1 MSRMFA
7 SLQIKNYRWWFFG
20 GLVSNIGTWMQRIAQ
35 DWLVLTQL
43 TDNSGTAVGV
53 VMGLQ
58 FLPILFLSAYAG
70 VMADRYP
77 RLRIVQIAQ
86 AFMCVLA
93 VVLGVMVLTETVELW
108 HVYVF
113 ATLLGVGAAFDAPAR
128 QALVNDLVPSK
139 LVPNAVSLNSTSF
152 NSARLIGP
160 GVSGLLIAAVG
171 TGWVFLLNA
180 ASFAGV
186 LLSLFVISRNMSVNS
201 QPRVPRQR
209 GQVVEGIKYV
219 AQRPTLIMIMVL
231 AFVVGSFGLNF
242 PVFNS
247 VMATTV
253 FDADAEVFGL
263 LGTIQACGTLAGA
276 LMAARRQ
283 GSRLKF
289 VVGGAIGFGI
299 TVIAACVAPWLWLY
313 AVLLI
318 PTGWAAVTFLN
329 SCNVTLQMTVDP
341 RYRGRVM
348 ALYMVLVMGGTPLG
362 APLMGWLAEILG
374 ARASVFL
381 AGLISLVAGLWGLW
395 HWNRHAPQGELRRR
409 VRRIRVRFMGR

>member
-139 LVPNAVSLNSTSF
+139 LVPNAVS
-152 NSARLIGP
+152 
-160 GVSGLLIAAVG
+160 
-171 TGWVFLLNA
+171 
-180 ASFAGV
+180 
-186 LLSLFVISRNMSVNS
+186 
-201 QPRVPRQR
+201 
-209 GQVVEGIKYV
+209 
-219 AQRPTLIMIMVL
+219 
-231 AFVVGSFGLNF
+231 
-242 PVFNS
+242 
-247 VMATTV
+247 
-253 FDADAEVFGL
+253 
-263 LGTIQACGTLAGA
+263 
-276 LMAARRQ
+276 
-283 GSRLKF
+283 
-289 VVGGAIGFGI
+289 
-299 TVIAACVAPWLWLY
+299 
-313 AVLLI
+313 
-318 PTGWAAVTFLN
+318 
-329 SCNVTLQMTVDP
+329 
-341 RYRGRVM
+341 
-348 ALYMVLVMGGTPLG
+348 
-362 APLMGWLAEILG
+362 
-374 ARASVFL
+374 
-381 AGLISLVAGLWGLW
+381 
-395 HWNRHAPQGELRRR
+395 
-409 VRRIRVRFMGR
+409 